1 MHRFFYLFLVIP
13 FVSGC
18 IKSDATTDFVLV
30 AYNVENL
37 FDIDGVAIYNDYKQD
52 EADDPYTYTRRK
64 LLTKLINA
72 RRTLAHFNS
81 GIGPEI
87 VLFQEFE
94 ADFTPQSTTMSSEEF
109 LLKYSGLSVE
119 SMLTDGWQTHFAD
132 ISSVHWLLKALDDIG
147 ISGYHV
153 VSCPA
158 KPIEDNMAHTNAIF
172 SKFPIRWS
180 KSHRLHRARDII
192 EAELDI
198 NGHGLVVY
206 CNHWKSGASNPNME
220 NIRVQNAQVLHR
232 LVQAQLSNNPQADII
247 IGGDLNSHYNHSSI
261 FADIKTGINDVLGAD
276 GDETFQSSQWYNFWY
291 ELPSEL
297 RYSEVW
303 RGRRGSLM
311 HLISSRGLYDNQGI
325 SYIDGSFN
333 HLILPE
339 INADIIGRPLEW
351 NFAGTQ
357 GGGTSDHFPVFAHF
371 STRAFASTSEFSLGE
386 HTPSVEI
393 PHSVVG
399 HPAVGSLKE
408 GAFLSRLSE
417 DDYGDYVGRLYRVEA
432 TIVQMNPLMIRVGGV
447 LWSAHAV
454 ERELM
459 GPSGLQS
466 YLENNDGEVELVIR
480 LNIYRGRKQLLIDAI
495 L

>member
-13 FVSGC
+13 FVCGC
-18 IKSDATTDFVLV
+18 TKSDATTDFVVV

-37 FDIDGVAIYNDYKQD
+37 FDIDGVAIYNDYIQD

-81 GIGPEI
+81 GSGPEI

-94 ADFTPQSTTMSSEEF
+94 ADFTPQSTTVSCEEF
-109 LLKYSGLSVE
+109 LLKYSSLSVE
-119 SMLTDGWQTHFAD
+119 SMLTDGWQPEFAD
-132 ISSVHWLLKALDDIG
+132 ISSIYWLLKALDDIG
-147 ISGYHV
+147 ISGYDV

-158 KPIEDNMAHTNAIF
+158 KPVEENMAHTNAIF

-180 KSHRLHRARDII
+180 KSHFLHRARDII
-192 EAELDI
+192 EAEIDI
-198 NGHGLVVY
+198 NGHSLVVY

-220 NIRVQNAQVLHR
+220 MIRVQNAQVLHR
-232 LVQAQLSNNPQADII
+232 LVQSQLSNNPQADII
-247 IGGDLNSHYNHSSI
+247 IGGDLNSHYNHSLI
-261 FADIKTGINDVLGAD
+261 FAGLKTGINDVLGAN
-276 GDETFQSSQWYNFWY
+276 GDETFQNNHWYNFWY
-291 ELPSEL
+291 ELPVEL

-325 SYIDGSFN
+325 SYTDGSFN
-333 HLILPE
+333 HLILPK

-351 NFAGTQ
+351 NFAGKE
-357 GGGTSDHFPVFAHF
+357 GGGTSDHFPVFARF
-371 STRAFASTSEFSLGE
+371 STRAFTPTSEFSLGE
-386 HTPSVEI
+386 DTPSVEI
-393 PHSVVG
+393 PHKVVG
-399 HPAVGSLKE
+399 HPAVANLKN
-408 GAFLSRLSE
+408 GAFLSSLSE
-417 DDYGDYVGRLYRVEA
+417 HDYGNYVGRLYRVEA
-432 TIVQMNPLMIRVGGV
+432 TIIQMKPLMISVGGAI
-447 LWSAHAV
+447 WDAYAV
-454 ERELM
+454 ERQLM
-459 GPSGLQS
+459 QPSGLQS
-466 YLENNDGEVELVIR
+466 YLENNEGKVELVIR

>member
-1 MHRFFYLFLVIP
+1 MHRFFYLLLVIP

-18 IKSDATTDFVLV
+18 IKSDATTDFVIV

-37 FDIDGVAIYNDYKQD
+37 FDIDGVAIYDDYKQD

-94 ADFTPQSTTMSSEEF
+94 ADFTPQSTTISSEEF

-119 SMLTDGWQTHFAD
+119 SMLTDGWQTEFAD

-180 KSHRLHRARDII
+180 KSHPMHRARDII

-198 NGHGLVVY
+198 NGHRLLVY

-232 LVQAQLSNNPQADII
+232 LVQAQLSKNPQADII

-261 FADIKTGINDVLGAD
+261 FADLKTGINDVLGAF
-276 GDETFQSSQWYNFWY
+276 GDETFHSSQWYNFWY

-333 HLILPE
+333 HLILPG

-371 STRAFASTSEFSLGE
+371 STRAFATTSEFSLGE
-386 HTPSVEI
+386 YTPSVEI
-393 PHSVVG
+393 RHSVEV
-399 HPAVGSLKE
+399 HPAVDSLKD
-408 GAFLSRLSE
+408 GAFLSNLSE
-417 DDYGDYVGRLYRVEA
+417 DNYGDFVGRLYRVEA

-447 LWSAHAV
+447 LWSAHAL
-454 ERELM
+454 ERALM

-466 YLENNDGEVELVIR
+466 YLENNDGEVELIIR